1 MGKCLRWACCQKN
14 NPNNSKT
21 TVRLTAILPPLE
33 PLPVQ
38 FFLLALAHV
47 QQGTRPLNYT
57 LVIFHGKSLDEKF
70 KGAHITKLTHH
81 ILYSLF
87 FFFSPV
93 TLKPKSFSI
102 IILNGLKKIKQKSV
116 TAIIILNI
124 LKLLVM

>member
-1 MGKCLRWACCQKN
+1 MAVSEHL
-14 NPNNSKT
+14 
-21 TVRLTAILPPLE
+21 
-33 PLPVQ
+33 
-38 FFLLALAHV
+38 

-87 FFFSPV
+87 FFPPSYI
-93 TLKPKSFSI
+93 KAKNSSSI
-102 IILNGLKKIKQKSV
+102 ITLNGLKKIKQKPV